1 MRASDGPVFFLHIPK
16 TGGTSLINVLR
27 ALTPPEEIFTEADN
41 SLSRAYTERLA
52 ASKLP
57 PTALL
62 HGHPGWGSCLPYR
75 GKARFLTLLR
85 EPCSQI
91 ISHYQHAVRD
101 PSLPQHGAAKALGF
115 EAFLRAFPF
124 NIVVQTNH
132 LHLAVT
138 DGEDELRRAL
148 ADPAAGTAFD
158 LDGYFAR
165 RLGGVFGFLEEML
178 LVGVLEQAGELLGC
192 LADELE
198 WSHVPRLP
206 HVNTAAPEQ
215 RDQAA
220 ALLGRLRELERD
232 PALAP
237 LFAIENATYAKARSL
252 ASAARLRRLRERM
265 RRGEHQA
272 GLAGAT
278 VHRSACGE
286 IVLGENFEPAKTEV
300 TWWERNSAAPRQW
313 WTAGS
318 QVSRLYVRL
327 HGPSRCRLLLRA
339 DRLLCVQAGEVGLC
353 LGERWLALQ
362 CETAA
367 DGTTELSTLLEC
379 PTARDEPYLE
389 LRLYL
394 QWNRYPDTKPFH
406 PAIRF
411 TSMTLSSEGA
421 AGAPPEGRPRS

>member
-1 MRASDGPVFFLHIPK
+1 MRPSPGPLFFLHIPK
-16 TGGTSLINVLR
+16 TGGSSLIGALR
-27 ALTPPEEIFTEADN
+27 TQTPPDQIFTEAEN
-41 SLSRAYTERLA
+41 SLSRACTERLA
-52 ASKLP
+52 ASELP

-62 HGHPGWGSCLPYR
+62 HGHPAWGACLPYR

-85 EPCSQI
+85 DPGSQI
-91 ISHYQHAVRD
+91 VSHYLHALRD
-101 PSLPQHGAAKALGF
+101 PSLPQHGAAKGLGF

-138 DGEDELRRAL
+138 DGEEELRRAL

-158 LDGYFAR
+158 LEGYFAR

-178 LVGVLEQAGELLGC
+178 LVGVLEQVDEFLAC

-198 WSHVPRLP
+198 WSHMPRLP
-206 HVNTAAPEQ
+206 HVNPAPPEQ
-215 RDQAA
+215 RDQAVT
-220 ALLGRLRELERD
+220 LLGRLRELERD

-237 LFAIENATYAKARSL
+237 LFAIEHATYARARSL
-252 ASAARLRRLRERM
+252 VSAARLRRFRERM
-265 RRGEHQA
+265 RRGDHQA
-272 GLAGAT
+272 GLAAAT

-286 IVLGENFEPAKTEV
+286 IVLGENFEPAKTDG
-300 TWWERNSAAPRQW
+300 TWWNPNSAAPRQW

-327 HGPSRCRLLLRA
+327 NGPARCRLLLRA
-339 DRLLCVQAGEVGLC
+339 DRLFFVQAGEVGLC
-353 LGERWLALQ
+353 LGGRWLALQ
-362 CETAA
+362 CDTAA
-367 DGTTELSTLLEC
+367 DGTTELSTVLEG
-379 PTARDEPYLE
+379 PTARGEPYLE

-406 PAIRF
+406 PAVRF
-411 TSMTLSSEGA
+411 TSMTLLSET
-421 AGAPPEGRPRS
+421 